1 MRERIWP
8 HRDAAACQQLELAPE
23 DFTITVMAVRS
34 IEVIDIFDLARAFEL
49 EEESMGIY
57 GHEQCMEV
65 VRSQARDT
73 KLPNGFAY
81 VELSHMTDTEAPRV
95 AGIVDLREAEKP
107 GAAT

>member
-8 HRDAAACQQLELAPE
+8 HRDAAACQQLELALE

-34 IEVIDIFDLARAFEL
+34 IEVIDMFDLKEAFER
-49 EEESMGIY
+49 ESEYMGIY
-57 GHEQCMEV
+57 GPEQCVEV
-65 VRSQARDT
+65 VHRQARNT

-81 VELSHMTDTEAPRV
+81 VELSHMADREAPRV
-95 AGIVDLREAEKP
+95 AGIVDLREVEKT